1 MFGHAAIEALLEHYE
16 FESVIDVGAG
26 SGVAGFKFQDAGKT
40 VYSSDIADFGAPN
53 LIEGD
58 YLDTYFPKVDVIWA
72 SHVLEHQ
79 LNVNNFLN
87 KCCFDL
93 NEKGII
99 CVTVPPLKHEIVGG
113 HVTLWNAGLLLYNL
127 ILGGFDC
134 RDAAVKTY
142 GYNISVIAKK
152 RREFLPALKYDYG
165 DIETLAPWF
174 PEGFNFQGFN
184 GMISELNWPK
194 KGYYGR

>member
-1 MFGHAAIEALLEHYE
+1 MFADAAIETLLNNYD
-16 FESVIDVGAG
+16 FKTVLDIGAG
-26 SGVAGFKFQDAGKT
+26 SGDAGKRFIKSGKQ
-40 VYSSDIADFGAPN
+40 VVSSDIADMGAPN
-53 LIEGD
+53 TVVGD
-58 YLDTYFPKVDVIWA
+58 FMDTKFGTFDLVWA

-87 KCCFDL
+87 KCAFHMTMDSY
-93 NEKGII
+93 I

-113 HVTLWNAGLLLYNL
+113 HLTLWNAGLLMYNL

-134 RDAAVKTY
+134 RDAAVKSY

-152 RREFLPALKYDYG
+152 RKEVLPALKYDYG

-174 PEGFNFQGFN
+174 PEGFNYQGFN
-184 GMISELNWPK
+184 GVISELNWPK
-194 KGYYGR
+194 KG